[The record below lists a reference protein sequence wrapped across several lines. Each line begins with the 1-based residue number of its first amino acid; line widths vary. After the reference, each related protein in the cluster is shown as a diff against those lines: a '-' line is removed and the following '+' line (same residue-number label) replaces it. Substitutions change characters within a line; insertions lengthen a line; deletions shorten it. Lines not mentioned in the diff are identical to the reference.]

1 VPLQLFHLLAA
12 PTMTRI
18 LEYDIF
24 NGSFEELMSN
34 LVQAQHKI
42 HIISGNPEILYN
54 GINDEVLLGNF
65 TSKNSLIIPD
75 GAGVV
80 IASRFLK
87 NPVKQKIPGIELM
100 ASLLE
105 HCEKN
110 NKPIYLLG
118 AQEEILQRC
127 QKNIKSKYPDILI
140 CGCHNGYFNLDDC
153 NNILDDINA
162 SKPFALFIAMGS
174 PRQELFITKYMN
186 NLACTLFMGVGGSFD
201 VIAGK
206 VNRAPE
212 WMINYNLEW
221 LYRVSKEPCRIKRL
235 FCIPKFFFKAI
246 TYK

>member
-1 VPLQLFHLLAA
+1 MA
-12 PTMTRI
+12 RI

-54 GINDEVLLGNF
+54 GINNEVLLANF
-65 TSKNSLIIPD
+65 TSKSSLIIPD

-80 IASRFLK
+80 IASKLLK
-87 NPVKQKIPGIELM
+87 KPIKQKIPGIELM
-100 ASLLE
+100 DSLLE

-110 NKPIYLLG
+110 NKSIYLLG
-118 AQEEILQRC
+118 AKEDILEHCKR
-127 QKNIKSKYPDILI
+127 NIKLKYPDISI
-140 CGCHNGYFNLDDC
+140 CGSHNGYFNLDDC
-153 NNILDDINA
+153 TDILEDINS

-174 PRQELFITKYMN
+174 PRQELFTIKYMN
-186 NLACTLFMGVGGSFD
+186 NLSCTLFMGVGGSFD

-206 VNRAPE
+206 VNRAPV

-221 LYRVSKEPCRIKRL
+221 LYRVSKEPYRIKRL
-235 FCIPKFFFKAI
+235 SCIPKFFFKAM
-246 TYK
+246 TYKKIQY